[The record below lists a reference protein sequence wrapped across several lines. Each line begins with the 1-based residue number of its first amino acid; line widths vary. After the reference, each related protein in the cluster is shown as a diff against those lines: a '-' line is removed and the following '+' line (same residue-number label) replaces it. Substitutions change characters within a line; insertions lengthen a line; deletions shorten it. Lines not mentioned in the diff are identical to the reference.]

1 MLPFFQ
7 RIIVKAAVMLFRRS
21 YKDAAGHGGDLK
33 QQSRHRV
40 VSLAYI
46 IKGFVLITL
55 GIFSAAFGLK
65 SFLLPTGFVDGGIT
79 GISLLVNKVT
89 GLPLSLV
96 LVCINIPFIL
106 FAYSQVGKRF
116 AVRSIVSIVG
126 LALVLAAVPFPMI
139 TSDKL
144 LVSVFGGFFLGAG
157 IGLSMRGGAVLDGT
171 EILAIYTSRKLG
183 LTIGDVIIVF
193 NVIIFLSAIA
203 VLKIEYALY
212 SMVTYFIASKTVDFI
227 VEGVEEYIGVTI
239 ISSKHEAIRKMIIEQ
254 LGRGV
259 TIYPATGGYGTHG
272 HTKNYSVVYT
282 IITRLEIVR
291 LRKEID
297 EIDANAFMVM
307 TSVRDIKGGMIKK
320 RSLK

>member
-1 MLPFFQ
+1 
-7 RIIVKAAVMLFRRS
+7 MLFRRS